1 MTLQELYDRIGG
13 NYAEAMERL
22 RMDKLI
28 SRFILRFQTDTSCP
42 DLFAAWEAH
51 DDEASFAAAHAAK
64 GVTGNLSL
72 TELCRLTTTIC
83 EALRPGNDALRASTD
98 IDAYMAKLHVAYD
111 NAMTQIAL
119 YDKSQH

>member
-22 RMDKLI
+22 RMEKLI

-42 DLFAAWEAH
+42 DLFKAWDAQDVEAA
-51 DDEASFAAAHAAK
+51 FAAAHAAK
-64 GVTGNLSL
+64 GVCGNLSL
-72 TELCRLTTTIC
+72 TELGRLSSVIC

-98 IDAYMAKLHVAYD
+98 IDACIAQLHTAYD
-111 NAMTQIAL
+111 NAIEQIAL
-119 YDKSQH
+119 YEAELQ